1 MSTDIAKP
9 KKGLRCFSYLL
20 LFVLIMV
27 GIIIYSTITHPPIDY
42 FKVFSVLAISATLLL
57 IYSPWLKNVRL
68 GHPTIVILPLFLAML
83 LTLYPLVTR
92 GSVDYLMVFLTIAT
106 YTLIAL
112 SISPLYRQML
122 QRSSLIVPIVI
133 GLSIIVEVLPSL
145 LRPRV
150 DYFGL
155 FWLAVGVVA
164 YILVLLFIARKRP
177 QVATATTTGE
187 EPVVPHQIAEPLDE
201 KPTSEFTFLGIR
213 VKVFGRGRFRRM
225 RIEF

>member
-133 GLSIIVEVLPSL
+133 GLSIL
-145 LRPRV
+145 
-150 DYFGL
+150 
-155 FWLAVGVVA
+155 
-164 YILVLLFIARKRP
+164 
-177 QVATATTTGE
+177 
-187 EPVVPHQIAEPLDE
+187 
-201 KPTSEFTFLGIR
+201 
-213 VKVFGRGRFRRM
+213 
-225 RIEF
+225 